1 MKVVNNNIGKNSCMS
16 FDQQDSMKNMDN
28 LSCNFENGEEI
39 KNSFE
44 ANNDWTDKKFLTE
57 RPELDHSDPL

>member
-1 MKVVNNNIGKNSCMS
+1 
-16 FDQQDSMKNMDN
+16 MKNMDN